1 MTSRP
6 TLALALPNQ
15 RTFGP
20 KQSRLTPMSTAPKAS
35 GQLFPEIVTTQ
46 DLSGILPNPVDHA
59 SLRAGLVPRLRML
72 RAVVER
78 LPRHF
83 TPYKTAPQYKL
94 TYYIE
99 KLSCGHKRIYFPQ
112 TGPMAKRRHC
122 AECSAVS
129 SLPPRKSPQVVT
141 EQTKEAAY
149 GD

>member
-6 TLALALPNQ
+6 MLSPAFTYS
-15 RTFGP
+15 RTVDP
-20 KQSRLTPMSTAPKAS
+20 KQSRLTPMGANAVLRSES
-35 GQLFPEIVTTQ
+35 VTTQ
-46 DLSGILPNPVDHA
+46 DLSAVLPNPVDHA

-83 TPYKTAPQYKL
+83 TPYKTASQYKL

-99 KLSCGHKRIYFPQ
+99 TLSCGHKRFYFPQ
-112 TGPMAKRRHC
+112 AGPMAKRRHC
-122 AECSAVS
+122 AECSAGS
-129 SLPPRKSPQVVT
+129 SLPPKKSPQAVT
-141 EQTKEAAY
+141 ERSKEAAY